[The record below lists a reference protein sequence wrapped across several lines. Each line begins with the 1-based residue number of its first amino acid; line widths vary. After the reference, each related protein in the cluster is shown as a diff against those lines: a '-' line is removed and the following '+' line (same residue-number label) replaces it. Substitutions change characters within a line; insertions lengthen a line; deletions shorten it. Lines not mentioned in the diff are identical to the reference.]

1 MDRAA
6 PQPKEPRWR
15 PLLHRADQLTVATLV
30 TACFTAILMH
40 WVWHLT
46 FGVALIEIDE
56 APPLDLKFQVQVN
69 QADWPELA
77 LLPKIGEALARR
89 IVAYREQHG
98 PFQSIDQ
105 LQDVKGIGPK
115 TLRHIQPFVR
125 IE

>member
-1 MDRAA
+1 MDRDA
-6 PQPKEPRWR
+6 PQPKESRWR
-15 PLLHRADQLTVATLV
+15 PLLHRTDQLTVATLV

-40 WVWHLT
+40 WIWHLT
-46 FGVALIEIDE
+46 FGAALIEIDE

-77 LLPKIGEALARR
+77 LLPKIGETLARR
-89 IVAYREQHG
+89 IVAYREQNG

-115 TLRHIQPFVR
+115 TLRRIQPFVR